1 MNSSYSSKSTVQVQN
16 SWCGKEWNRFCSPS
30 RSDDL
35 YLCFCLYPSQL
46 FIFDFFSSVESLAF
60 SHFSWLLKFNS
71 TLLWKRHFFHIYC
84 GALLKT
90 SPCSS
95 SRIYRLLFS
104 PPAGCRHVNV
114 FCFHLFVFCS
124 IFIHQSTLKFTL
136 WSV

>member
-1 MNSSYSSKSTVQVQN
+1 MKKKMNSSYSSKSTVQVQN
-16 SWCGKEWNRFCSPS
+16 SWCGKDWNRVCSPS
-30 RSDDL
+30 RRDDL

-104 PPAGCRHVNV
+104 PQQAVDMST
-114 FCFHLFVFCS
+114 FFAS
-124 IFIHQSTLKFTL
+124 IFSFSVQSSFT
-136 WSV
+136 SQH

>member
-1 MNSSYSSKSTVQVQN
+1 MKKKMNSSYSSKSTVQVQN

-30 RSDDL
+30 RSDDH

-46 FIFDFFSSVESLAF
+46 FIIDFFSSVESLAF

-104 PPAGCRHVNV
+104 PQQAVDMST
-114 FCFHLFVFCS
+114 FFAS
-124 IFIHQSTLKFTL
+124 IFSFSVQSSFT
-136 WSV
+136 SQH